1 MIEAP
6 PLLDGAVKL
15 TTACALPLTPLT
27 AVGAPDAVAGVT
39 ADEALEAL
47 PVPTLLVAVTVKV

>member
-1 MIEAP
+1 V
-6 PLLDGAVKL
+6 GAVKL
-15 TTACALPLTPLT
+15 TTACALPVTPLT
-27 AVGAPDAVAGVT
+27 DVGASDTVAGVA

>member
-1 MIEAP
+1 
-6 PLLDGAVKL
+6 LLTGAVKL

-27 AVGAPDAVAGVT
+27 AVGALGVVIGVA

-47 PVPTLLVAVTVKV
+47 PVPTLLVAVTLKV